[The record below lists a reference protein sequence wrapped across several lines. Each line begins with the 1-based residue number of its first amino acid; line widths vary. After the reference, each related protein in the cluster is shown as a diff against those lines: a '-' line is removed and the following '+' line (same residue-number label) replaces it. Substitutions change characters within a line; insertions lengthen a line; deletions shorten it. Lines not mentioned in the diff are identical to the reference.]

1 MRTGDGAGAVGGEGA
16 GSGGLVEARV
26 DAGGAG
32 ASMTGIIPPGIVY
45 ARRLPMTGVMP
56 IAAAASCP
64 TWTTGRRAGP
74 GVISNGDGS

>member
-1 MRTGDGAGAVGGEGA
+1 MRIGDGAGADGGEGA
-16 GSGGLVEARV
+16 GRGGLGPGEDASG
-26 DAGGAG
+26 AGG
-32 ASMTGIIPPGIVY
+32 SMTGIIPPGIVS
-45 ARRLPMTGVMP
+45 ARRLPMLGAMP